1 MKGLKLV
8 VLSFRGFQGG
18 TMIEKLLANAG
29 DTRDAG
35 LIAFQEDPLEK
46 QMAAHSSILAWKI
59 LRTEDPGRLQSMKS
73 QRVKNNSTQTH
84 THCHL

>member
-8 VLSFRGFQGG
+8 VLSFMGFQGG

-46 QMAAHSSILAWKI
+46 QMAAHSSILVWRI
-59 LRTEDPGRLQSMKS
+59 PWTEEPGGLQSVGTH
-73 QRVKNNSTQTH
+73 RVR
-84 THCHL
+84 HC

>member
-46 QMAAHSSILAWKI
+46 QMAAHSSILA
-59 LRTEDPGRLQSMKS
+59 
-73 QRVKNNSTQTH
+73 
-84 THCHL
+84 